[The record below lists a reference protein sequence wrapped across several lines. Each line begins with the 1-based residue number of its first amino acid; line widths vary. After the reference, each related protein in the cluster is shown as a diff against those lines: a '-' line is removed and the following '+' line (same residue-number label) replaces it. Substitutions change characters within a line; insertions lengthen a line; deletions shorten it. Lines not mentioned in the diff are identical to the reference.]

1 MGFFE
6 DVEAIKT
13 VERLGETEILE
24 GERRVK
30 FGKHLLS
37 VYASLRERVD
47 HDPTT
52 LASTAETARGIAD
65 GNEEGSG
72 PPAETVGAPRKPRSD
87 IGKPRGPRITKPN
100 VREGRTSPLTSE
112 LRAKIE
118 ATLSRGPMT
127 LEQIQRMSWTA
138 DVKDVEGLLCEDA
151 ETFLRW
157 TDYGSKE
164 GRVVWGLVE
173 HFDRAVGMLTLQCT
187 KSERGKFTAEALGC
201 SVYQALGAWKRLDPE
216 AT

>member
-30 FGKHLLS
+30 FGKHLLNI
-37 VYASLRERVD
+37 YASLCERVD

-65 GNEEGSG
+65 GNEEGLN
-72 PPAETVGAPRKPRSD
+72 PPAEVVNAPRKPRSD
-87 IGKPRGPRITKPN
+87 VGKTRGPRTTKPH
-100 VREGRTSPLTSE
+100 VAAPTSPLTSE

-157 TDYGSKE
+157 MDYGSKE

-201 SVYQALGAWKRLDPE
+201 SVYQALGAWNRLDPD